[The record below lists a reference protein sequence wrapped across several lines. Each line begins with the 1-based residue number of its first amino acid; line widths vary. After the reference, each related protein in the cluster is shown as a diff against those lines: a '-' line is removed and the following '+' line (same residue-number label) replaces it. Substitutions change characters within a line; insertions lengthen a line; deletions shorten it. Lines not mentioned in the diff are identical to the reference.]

1 MAAFSDFLRL
11 ALGWLGVPG
20 ESVPGCVD
28 VYVLPVAR
36 AACWTI
42 PCSSLAPYVI
52 PAGKAAITLEV
63 C

>member
-20 ESVPGCVD
+20 ESIPGCVD

-36 AACWTI
+36 AACRTLPVASLE
-42 PCSSLAPYVI
+42 PCVI
-52 PAGKAAITLEV
+52 PAGTAAVTLEV